1 MKSLVYLVTEQWWPP
16 GKSEEVGKTF
26 VEAFQQ
32 FPEDRSI
39 SKPIIQSAV
48 WPSDQMMHS
57 ISVYSIQQGK
67 VKEAMDIA
75 YNRLLLFA
83 KAIEEWRYEINIAY
97 DAVDAMA
104 LIGLKAP

>member
-1 MKSLVYLVTEQWWPP
+1 
-16 GKSEEVGKTF
+16 
-26 VEAFQQ
+26 
-32 FPEDRSI
+32 
-39 SKPIIQSAV
+39 
-48 WPSDQMMHS
+48 MMHS

>member
-1 MKSLVYLVTEQWWPP
+1 MKNLVYLVTEQWWPP

-26 VEAFQQ
+26 IEAFQQ

-39 SKPIIQSAV
+39 SKPIVQSAV
-48 WPSDQMMHS
+48 WPSDQLMHS
-57 ISVYSIQQGK
+57 ISVYSIQPGK

-83 KAIEEWRYEINIAY
+83 KEIDGWRYEINIAY
-97 DAVDAMA
+97 DSVDAMS